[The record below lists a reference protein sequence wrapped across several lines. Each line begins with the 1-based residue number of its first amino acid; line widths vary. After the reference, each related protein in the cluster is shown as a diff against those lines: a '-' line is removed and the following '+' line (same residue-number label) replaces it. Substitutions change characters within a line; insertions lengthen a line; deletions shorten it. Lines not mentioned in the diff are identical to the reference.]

1 MTNSRSIHSAHA
13 AVPCRRCV
21 RIQPLTAA
29 FLGLLLFLTG
39 GCAKEPRFSSTS
51 PEAISH
57 YMAGVEHR
65 NRFYLREAEQEFRQS
80 LAADSGLGMAWL
92 GLATVGYMQGSEPG
106 ARKNIHN
113 ALNLTG
119 HANRR
124 EQFAIRMWAHRINF
138 HLDEARA
145 TAESLAAEYPDEVCA
160 YQFLGELASITKNQ
174 ELSLKW
180 FERAIAADSTFALSV
195 MSLGYAYS
203 NMGEQDNAIAA
214 MERYIRLEPDAADPR
229 ASLADLFVRVGR
241 YDEALELYR
250 ASLERKP
257 DYWYAFQEIGQVYM
271 WLGRLKAAEEQARR
285 SAELVSG
292 SPENSV
298 PFLAF
303 LTNTA
308 VMRGNF
314 EEAVELSRKALA
326 KDSTVGRAA
335 FQLAFA
341 LAKTGRFTAAHEV
354 IRHLRSELEMRN
366 LQESS
371 GMAQFHLLR
380 ARVLTLE
387 GEYEG
392 ALAAC
397 DSALGLSAYIDRPEI
412 YRNLAEIRQRMG
424 DTEGALDA
432 CSEALSSNPRQ
443 PFALLT
449 LTRIYHK
456 RNDTAMTA
464 EVGNR
469 LLQLWSG
476 ADADFSPLQEL
487 RRLLGQ
493 KPPTRSGS

>member
-1 MTNSRSIHSAHA
+1 MTKFKAILFDLDGTLLDSNMENFLPHYFSRLAARVAHIAPPKAFIAHLLA
-13 AVPCRRCV
+13 ATEFMLANDGRATNQEVFA
-21 RIQPLTAA
+21 AA
-29 FLGLLLFLTG
+29 FYPFAGHTRAELEPIFEDFYERDFPGL
-39 GCAKEPRFSSTS
+39 
-51 PEAISH
+51 
-57 YMAGVEHR
+57 
-65 NRFYLREAEQEFRQS
+65 QEYTQ
-80 LAADSGLGMAWL
+80 
-92 GLATVGYMQGSEPG
+92 
-106 ARKNIHN
+106 RKP
-113 ALNLTG
+113 
-119 HANRR
+119 
-124 EQFAIRMWAHRINF
+124 
-138 HLDEARA
+138 EARA
-145 TAESLAAEYPDEVCA
+145 V
-160 YQFLGELASITKNQ
+160 
-174 ELSLKW
+174 
-180 FERAIAADSTFALSV
+180 V
-195 MSLGYAYS
+195 
-203 NMGEQDNAIAA
+203 
-214 MERYIRLEPDAADPR
+214 
-229 ASLADLFVRVGR
+229 
-241 YDEALELYR
+241 
-250 ASLERKP
+250 
-257 DYWYAFQEIGQVYM
+257 
-271 WLGRLKAAEEQARR
+271 
-285 SAELVSG
+285 
-292 SPENSV
+292 
-298 PFLAF
+298 
-303 LTNTA
+303 
-308 VMRGNF
+308 
-314 EEAVELSRKALA
+314 
-326 KDSTVGRAA
+326 
-335 FQLAFA
+335 QLAFA